1 MTAETSSTGM
11 SADEIVAWFDA
22 HFSSFH
28 KVMRLESVEPGR
40 ARMRWLVG
48 AMHLRP
54 GGTVFGPSMMT
65 LADSAMYAAI
75 IAVDR
80 DCGGAVTS
88 NFNISFLR
96 RPPPCDLLADAEL
109 FKRGRRLLVGEV
121 RIYSADTM
129 DIVAHATVTYARP

>member
-1 MTAETSSTGM
+1 MNPEALSMGM
-11 SADEIVAWFDA
+11 SADEIVDWFDA
-22 HFSSFH
+22 HFPSFRR
-28 KVMRLESVEPGR
+28 VMRLESVEPGR
-40 ARMRWLVG
+40 ARMRWLVEEQ
-48 AMHLRP
+48 HLRP

-75 IAVDR
+75 LAVDR

-96 RPPPCDLLADAEL
+96 RPAPCDLLADAEL
-109 FKRGRRLLVGEV
+109 LKRGRRLLVGEV
-121 RIYSADTM
+121 RIFSADTM